1 MATLERIY
9 MTPAQFRQL
18 PETTVPTELIQGELI
33 VSPTP
38 VNKHQADVG
47 EIYFFLKQ
55 LQKQKPD
62 MGQAI
67 VSPMD
72 VWLDDH
78 CVQPDVFWVSAPES
92 KCKLGDD
99 GYWYGAPDL
108 VVEVL
113 SPSTAKKDRGVKFDL
128 YQRHGV
134 HEYWLTDPDGQYIEV
149 YRLENGKFERLGVF
163 GLGQSFVSVVL
174 SDLVITIDTLL
185 S

>member
-1 MATLERIY
+1 

-18 PETTVPTELIQGELI
+18 PETTTPTELIHGELI

-55 LQKQKPD
+55 LQKQKPE

-72 VWLDDH
+72 VWLDDD
-78 CVQPDVFWVSAPES
+78 CVQPDVFWVSKPES

-113 SPSTAKKDRGVKFDL
+113 SPSTAHKDRGVKFDL
-128 YQRHGV
+128 YEKYGV
-134 HEYWLTDPDGQYIEV
+134 REYWLTDPDGQYIEV
-149 YRLENGKFERLGVF
+149 YRLNDGKFERLGAY
-163 GLGQSFVSVVL
+163 GIGQSFVSMVL
-174 SDLVITIDTLL
+174 AGLNVSIDTLL
-185 S
+185 SE